1 MTGPAL
7 VTLPATGL
15 RAVRVAV
22 GPTDPISDVPVF
34 MDFPHHQLHEG
45 ETWQYTYGPAAMAQN
60 AVLNFRIVVADVLA
74 TLRTPHVTAEVD
86 STGEVWLEIFE
97 TPTTS
102 APGTAATF
110 YNRNR
115 NIAGSPQTEIF
126 TAPTVTAAGTKLSG
140 WIIGSGQK
148 AGNATKDSIEWD
160 LKSNTTYL
168 YRLTAQGALN
178 IAFRLIQYE
187 DLGV

>member
-1 MTGPAL
+1 

-15 RAVRVAV
+15 RAVRVSI

-45 ETWQYTYGPAAMAQN
+45 ETWQYTYGPVAMAQN

-74 TLRTPHVTAEVD
+74 TLRTPHVSTEVD

-102 APGTAATF
+102 AGTAATF

-140 WIIGSGQK
+140 WIIRSGQK
-148 AGNATKDSIEWD
+148 DGNATRDSIEWD
-160 LKSNTTYL
+160 LKANTTYL
-168 YRLTAQGALN
+168 YRITAQSALN